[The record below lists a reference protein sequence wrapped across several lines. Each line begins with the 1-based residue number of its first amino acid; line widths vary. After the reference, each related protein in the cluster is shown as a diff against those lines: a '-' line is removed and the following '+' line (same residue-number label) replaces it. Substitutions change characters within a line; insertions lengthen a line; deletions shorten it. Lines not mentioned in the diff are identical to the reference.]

1 MAQARKSSSAPADRG
16 KWAEK
21 EVQKFFQSQADR
33 FAMFSF
39 ERLPDAR
46 AAMGRFKAMV
56 ADFDIGRP
64 GLQAFVEV
72 KETQHPY
79 RLAKDKL
86 EQLPRL
92 RMWALAGREFAV
104 IVYHSELNG
113 WRIAL
118 KDFFGLD
125 GMPASWDLRELPVYP
140 TAEEALR
147 STGWFR

>member
-1 MAQARKSSSAPADRG
+1 MTKSELADRG

-21 EVQKFFQSQADR
+21 EVQKFFQAQADR

-46 AAMGRFKAMV
+46 AARGRFKAMV
-56 ADFDIGRP
+56 ADFDIARP
-64 GLQAFVEV
+64 GLSAFVEI
-72 KETQHPY
+72 KEARHDY
-79 RLAKDKL
+79 RIAKDKL

-92 RMWALAGREFAV
+92 RMWSLAGREFAV
-104 IVYHSELNG
+104 VIYHSELNK

-125 GMPASWDLRELPVYP
+125 GMPASWDLRELPLFDS
-140 TAEEALR
+140 AEEALR

>member
-1 MAQARKSSSAPADRG
+1 MRNTKSSSPADRG
-16 KWAEK
+16 KDAEK
-21 EVQKFFQSQADR
+21 EVQKFFDSQASR
-33 FAMFSF
+33 FAIFSY

-46 AAMGRFKAMV
+46 AAGGRFKAMV

-72 KETQHPY
+72 KESTHDY
-79 RLAKDKL
+79 RIAKDKL

-104 IVYHSELNG
+104 VVHHSELG
-113 WRIAL
+113 KWRIAL
-118 KDFFGLD
+118 KDFFGIE
-125 GMPASWDLRELPVYP
+125 GMPASWDLRELPLFDS
-140 TAEEALR
+140 AEEALR

>member
-1 MAQARKSSSAPADRG
+1 MVSKSSLNDPADRG

-21 EVQKFFQSQADR
+21 QVHSFLDSQASR

-46 AAMGRFKAMV
+46 AARGRFKAMV
-56 ADFDIGRP
+56 ADFDIARP
-64 GLQAFVEV
+64 GLSAFIEV
-72 KETQHPY
+72 KCSHHDY
-79 RLAKDKL
+79 RIAKDKL

-92 RMWALAGREFAV
+92 RMWSLAGREFAV
-104 IVYHSELNG
+104 VIYHSELNK

-125 GMPASWDLRELPVYP
+125 GMPASWDLRELPLFDS
-140 TAEEALR
+140 AEDALR